1 MIRNAL
7 SVMPTRPILYIAPLI
22 IILVMSFYY
31 RDLYSKCAD
40 IRQFRASLNEVLHA
54 PDASAQFRLM
64 DYTNFIWDKVRVVTD
79 FRPEHKGIECPFD
92 WNWSSGERESLIT
105 AGLLTILVFGQ
116 EGTIVEYLELRGD
129 EVAFEGTD
137 SGLTPQTAVFSIA
150 MNPDNA
156 GGVTLTL
163 NH

>member
-1 MIRNAL
+1 
-7 SVMPTRPILYIAPLI
+7 
-22 IILVMSFYY
+22 MSFYY
-31 RDLYSKCAD
+31 RDLYSKCAS

-79 FRPEHKGIECPFD
+79 FRPEHKGIECPLG
-92 WNWSSGERESLIT
+92 WNWPGGERESLI
-105 AGLLTILVFGQ
+105 ASGLLTILVFGQ

-129 EVAFEGTD
+129 EVAFEGAD
-137 SGLTPQTAVFSIA
+137 SGLTPEAAVFSIGK
-150 MNPDNA
+150 NSDNS

-163 NH
+163 SK